1 MTKYVL
7 KRLCY
12 MFVSLFIVITITFF
26 LMKLMPGSPFNDTKL
41 NAQQKEI
48 LNEKY
53 GLNDP
58 VALQYVNYLK
68 NVVTGDFGNS
78 FQYHNMPVWDLVKP
92 RLIPSMEMGITA
104 MVIGVV
110 LGLVLGVA
118 AATKQNTWVDYTTT
132 IISVI
137 AVSVPSFV
145 LAVLLQYVFA
155 VKLEWFPVAG
165 WEGFSTAILPS
176 LALSATVL
184 ATVAR
189 YIRAEMIE
197 VLSSDYILLARAKG
211 NSTLKVLF
219 GHALRNA
226 LIPIITIIV
235 PMLAGI
241 LTGTLTIENI
251 FGVPGLGDQFV
262 RSITTNDFSV
272 IMATTILF
280 STLFIVSIFIVDILY
295 GVIDP
300 RIRVQGARNNE

>member
-145 LAVLLQYVFA
+145 LAVLLRYVFA

-300 RIRVQGARNNE
+300 RIRVQGGKK

>member
-211 NSTLKVLF
+211 NSTLKVFF

-300 RIRVQGARNNE
+300 RIRVQGGKK

>member
-211 NSTLKVLF
+211 NSTLKCF